1 MDHVGKFHDC
11 KHAEADL
18 GLSGCSIGG
27 APGVGAYNGP
37 ATNVTTL
44 KTDFPSRGLN
54 GTAVNVRSCKQ
65 PSSLWHLTLHIICR
79 VLHRISPLSF
89 EIEEV

>member
-1 MDHVGKFHDC
+1 MQVSALHLTDFQQRTSSCTDMDHGGKSHDC
-11 KHAEADL
+11 KHAKADL

-27 APGVGAYNGP
+27 APGVGVYNGP

-54 GTAVNVRSCKQ
+54 GTAVNVSCKQ
-65 PSSLWHLTLHIICR
+65 LSSI
-79 VLHRISPLSF
+79 
-89 EIEEV
+89 